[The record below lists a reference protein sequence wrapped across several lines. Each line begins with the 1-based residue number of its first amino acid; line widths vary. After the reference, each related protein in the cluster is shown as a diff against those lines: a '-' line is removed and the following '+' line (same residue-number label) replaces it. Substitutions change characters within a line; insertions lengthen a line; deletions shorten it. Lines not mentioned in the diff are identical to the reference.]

1 MQKAF
6 TKEKIIESVLSFGSY
21 FIDEGKELLS
31 DEFGKDYGNYF
42 SILSAIAGG
51 FNERGEIKSYTGVE
65 AGGYLDKLENTYD
78 LVYRYRS
85 RYICLK

>member
-1 MQKAF
+1 MYMITGGVAKYVEQLHMQKAF

-42 SILSAIAGG
+42 FHSVCNRRR
-51 FNERGEIKSYTGVE
+51 F
-65 AGGYLDKLENTYD
+65 
-78 LVYRYRS
+78 
-85 RYICLK
+85 